1 MHDAT
6 PAAPVHT
13 PQSYAT
19 CSFREKRFAAG
30 DFKAAHT
37 TEANGGF
44 QPDSSP
50 SISRLTDGRSARVR
64 QAAELSREASIAS
77 LKHTQGDVLRALHNE
92 LASWR
97 LDTGL
102 LDHLVWE
109 YAAFRRV
116 ALSLSVSAPC

>member
-1 MHDAT
+1 MT
-6 PAAPVHT
+6 
-13 PQSYAT
+13 
-19 CSFREKRFAAG
+19 
-30 DFKAAHT
+30 
-37 TEANGGF
+37 
-44 QPDSSP
+44 DSRTSNVSTSTKQTVVQCGP
-50 SISRLTDGRSARVR
+50 

-116 ALSLSVSAPC
+116 ASVSRRTAKP